1 MVQQQSEL
9 NSALPAMIQYLNIM
23 KVEFCANFVMYK
35 LYCVCCIVLLCTCV
49 WCYTYIQFFE
59 IWHQNLYYLPTY
71 TPEKQPTVVGK
82 WQTHV

>member
-35 LYCVCCIVLLCTCV
+35 LYCVQCVCCIVLLCTGV
-49 WCYTYIQFFE
+49 WCYTYIQFFVE
-59 IWHQNLYYLPTY
+59 QFSVVAAA
-71 TPEKQPTVVGK
+71 TP
-82 WQTHV
+82 